1 LNVLN
6 FGEEV
11 SEMKESIHAGDDHCF
26 GLGELRVPEKKPVL
40 LEKLDRIQNKQLV
53 QSVMN
58 DDFFGQ

>member
-1 LNVLN
+1 LN

-11 SEMKESIHAGDDHCF
+11 SGMKESIHAGDDHRF

-40 LEKLDRIQNKQLV
+40 LGKLDRIKNKQLV

-58 DDFFGQ
+58 EDFFGQ